1 MSLLRR
7 LAFDFRYILRRAPWD
22 TFVSPPELVEFVRQ
36 NPAGHALDFGCG
48 TGTNAIYLARHG
60 WQVTGVDFSAIAI
73 YRARQK
79 ARAAGLPI
87 RFFVDDV
94 SRFLAVDGPLDLILD
109 IGCFHALAPEAQAR
123 YLNSISRLLAPGG
136 TWLLYAMRR
145 SDASESTFG
154 LGEADIAEASSRLR
168 LNRRE
173 DGSDPSRRLS
183 SWFWFGRG

>member
-1 MSLLRR
+1 VNMLRR
-7 LAFDFRYILRRAPWD
+7 LVFDFRYILQRAPWD
-22 TFVSPPELVEFVRQ
+22 THVSPPELVEFINQ
-36 NPAGHALDFGCG
+36 NHPGRALDFGCG

-60 WQVTGVDFSAIAI
+60 WQVAGVDFSAVAI
-73 YRARQK
+73 RRARQK

-94 SRFLAVDGPLDLILD
+94 SRFSAVDGPLDLILD
-109 IGCFHALAPEAQAR
+109 IGCFHALTPEAR
-123 YLNSISRLLAPGG
+123 TFYLNSIGRLLAPGG

-145 SDASESTFG
+145 SDDSESTFG